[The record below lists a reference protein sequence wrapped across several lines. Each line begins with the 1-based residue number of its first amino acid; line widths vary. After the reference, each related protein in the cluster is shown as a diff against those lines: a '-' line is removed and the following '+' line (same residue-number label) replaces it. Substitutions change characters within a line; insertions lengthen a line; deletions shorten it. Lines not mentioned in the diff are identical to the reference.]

1 MIGRNGTYFDPE
13 LCLSGHYI
21 VTGHTNDNFC
31 NDLLQITDVRQELH
45 RHLMAH
51 GFDAIFFFDY
61 TGMLYCYDQRSIDIL
76 RGEDQQPDADPA
88 DDGMDE
94 FERMLMDGPLG
105 YDPDAPQEE
114 PAQPARQQNSSST
127 LNMGMLD
134 MANAWNQV
142 LAILRNEERRCA
154 LVLSNVNSMQT
165 SFPREAL
172 QALQELTAR
181 RGNNPSIAVYLFRA
195 NTLAD
200 MLNHAPYGSNEW
212 NLFFQSTL
220 RDVIE
225 TEDAAQNR
233 VISLRT
239 PNAAEVRNLLNYL
252 RSRPADR
259 LNVQPRHLLR
269 LASGL
274 AYGCARENWTLQRLR
289 LRLER
294 FAAEHPGQELTL
306 ENYHEAIE
314 LPNQRT
320 ALEDLEDLIGLD
332 EVKSGMGELYDSLRA
347 RSIQPAFP
355 ERSSRFLP
363 LPQVNVVRGSLLN
376 VCLTG
381 NPGTGKTEIARLMGR
396 LYYEAGVLPQGHLV
410 TASAGNL
417 VSANVGGTAGQ
428 VRDLVQQ
435 ALGGV
440 LFIDEAYALMS
451 NAHGREAIDQLVNDM
466 TAYEGQFAVVIAGY
480 RQDIQ
485 RLLQANSGLAS
496 RLGTRYHLPDY
507 TPSQMRQI
515 LERFIRNDS
524 EHPQISEELSGVLD
538 TFCESWA
545 TNHDNRWGNARE
557 GGRLVGLMKRRAQA
571 RIARTS
577 PDPQNA
583 PLELLIE
590 DIPEELRRHLK
601 PKAENLEQALAQLDR
616 MIGLTNVKQFLRE
629 LVQRIRVDA
638 SKASPGRFIFHGPP
652 GTGKTHMARLMGTM
666 LWRMEVLNR
675 DYVHEVAALSLLHPD
690 EGSDYGSNRMPT
702 PKEILEKAVE
712 NARGGILFID
722 EAHQLADSAEGR
734 AVLRALVP
742 IVEDPEIRQDTC
754 IILAGYTA
762 EMRNL
767 LRVDD
772 GLARRFPEACRI
784 RFDNYTARE
793 LTAILAEMAKDRG
806 EIPSE
811 GYLQRTQ
818 VALSRYLENPSPNF
832 GNAGFMRDTYLTES
846 IRART
851 YRLSELHAGDRNAVI
866 SEEAAHSIPEA
877 DKRTLTD
884 QDLPAAFQSLAG
896 PLGLPVPPETSVW
909 DRVEQLVGKN
919 EVREYLLARRN
930 PAKQQ
935 MFYDNH
941 SSTGLHFAVVGPTG
955 SGRHTVVRLMTAVW
969 KALDLLDRDEVLFR
983 GKGDFEAGYVG
994 QTAGKTAT
1002 VVENAMGG
1010 CLCVEY
1016 PSSMLV
1022 KSGTDNSFGPEA
1034 LGVISSAMGNVSSRL
1049 SVVLLDTEEGLEAT
1063 FRQNPSLRSKI
1074 THIFRLED
1082 LTPGDMEQLF
1092 RLKAQQSMTFPQEL
1106 SDLLPDFFMNWVS
1119 QRGGL
1124 GEAARS
1130 WGNGTEI
1137 DHLIEELI
1145 ARWEGQKGQTLT
1157 ENNVP
1162 KRLITRDMFPE
1173 HLRRYLVQSRAVA
1186 ETALEELNALTGLTG
1201 VKEAVRAIER
1211 RIRIM
1216 GKDRAAPGFYAFVG
1230 NPGTGKTTVAK
1241 LMGGILRSTGVLSQG
1256 HVIVRT
1262 ARQMA
1267 NNPPAFEE
1275 TLKLAKNGILFIDE
1289 APQLAR
1295 TGAGQ
1300 DVIQRILTVLED
1312 VDVTSCTC
1320 IILAGYAE
1328 AMGQLFA
1335 VDEGL
1340 KSRFGTRDSIIRF
1353 EDYNADELAQILDV
1367 MAAKADKMSEIRAYG
1382 PLELTEEYRTQS
1394 LAVFRWI
1401 TSRNDPNFGNARF
1414 VRTYL
1419 HDSVERLLARVDNG
1433 RQEIPAEELCRLT
1446 DADIPAQYQQVL
1458 SAIEVPAIVSPNR
1471 LDTRRSDPIYRETYD
1486 ARAQDLA
1493 RCTVLLE
1500 CLRNGQRAGTGSG
1513 AIISVDGHILT
1524 CAHVVANADEFRAK
1538 VYCPG
1543 SIGGDYRWFNCTL
1556 LQPVHSDCDMAMLKM
1571 EGSNFPVMPIRTAED
1586 PILETES
1593 TILLGYPLGGMLNSG
1608 NLDGL
1613 RANNFAGRISSA
1625 QETRR
1630 GTHNIRR
1637 YYVDTTGLH
1646 GNSGSPVISQED
1658 GRMIGVFSGSIAP
1671 GEGSLDELNFFYPI
1685 HYFWQRFV
1693 TASHPAEE
1701 REQHDNT

>member
-45 RHLMAH
+45 RHLLSH
-51 GFDAIFFFDY
+51 GFEAVFFFDY

-76 RGEDQQPDADPA
+76 RGVEETPEQPAAGEP
-88 DDGMDE
+88 MDE
-94 FERMLMDGPLG
+94 FERMLLDGPLG
-105 YDPDAPQEE
+105 YDPAAPQPE
-114 PAQPARQQNSSST
+114 PEQPRQTEPSST

-165 SFPREAL
+165 TFPREAL

-252 RSRPADR
+252 RSRGTDR
-259 LNVQPRHLLR
+259 LNIQPRHLLR
-269 LASGL
+269 LAAGI

-294 FAAEHPGQELTL
+294 FAAEHPGRELNL
-306 ENYHEAIE
+306 SNYHEAIE

-332 EVKSGMGELYDSLRA
+332 EVKTGMRELYDSLRA

-355 ERSSRFLP
+355 DRSSRFLP
-363 LPQVNVVRGSLLN
+363 LPQVNVVRGALLN

-396 LYYEAGVLPQGHLV
+396 LYYEAGVLPQGHLIS
-410 TASAGNL
+410 ASAGSL

-496 RLGTRYHLPDY
+496 RLGTKYHLPDY
-507 TPSQMRQI
+507 TPGQMRQI
-515 LERFIRNDS
+515 LERFVRNDP
-524 EHPQISEELSGVLD
+524 EHPQISEELDAVLD

-557 GGRLVGLMKRRAQA
+557 AGRLVGLMKRRAQA

-577 PDPQNA
+577 SDPRNT

-590 DIPEELRRHLK
+590 DLPENVRRHLK
-601 PKAENLEQALAQLDR
+601 PKAENLEQALTQLDQ

-629 LVQRIRVDA
+629 LVQRIRLDA
-638 SKASPGRFIFHGPP
+638 SKASPGRFIFHGAP

-690 EGSDYGSNRMPT
+690 SGADYGDHRQPT

-722 EAHQLADSAEGR
+722 EAHQLADSPEGR

-793 LTAILAEMAKDRG
+793 LTAILSEMAKDRG

-818 VALSRYLENPSPNF
+818 TALSRYLENPTPNF

-851 YRLSELHAGDRNAVI
+851 YRLSQLHAGDRNAVI
-866 SEEAAHSIPEA
+866 SKELSDSISETE
-877 DKRTLTD
+877 KRTLTE

-896 PLGLPVPPETSVW
+896 PLGLPVPPEVSVW
-909 DRVEQLVGKN
+909 NRMEQLVGKP
-919 EVREYLLARRN
+919 EVQEYLLARRN
-930 PAKQQ
+930 PSQNQ

-941 SSTGLHFAVVGPTG
+941 SSIGLHFAVVGPTG

-1016 PSSMLV
+1016 PSSMLA

-1049 SVVLLDTEEGLEAT
+1049 SVVLLDTAEGLEAT

-1074 THIFRLED
+1074 THIFYLED

-1092 RLKAQQSMTFPQEL
+1092 RLKAQQSLSFPEEL

-1145 ARWEGQKGQTLT
+1145 ARWESGKGETIT
-1157 ENNVP
+1157 EGGVP
-1162 KRLITRDMFPE
+1162 KRRIIREMFPE
-1173 HLRRYLVQSRAVA
+1173 NLRRYLVRTRAVA
-1186 ETALEELNALTGLTG
+1186 ETALQELNDLTGLTG
-1201 VKEAVRAIER
+1201 VKAAVRAIER

-1216 GKDRAAPGFYAFVG
+1216 GRDRATPGFYAFVG

-1256 HVIVRT
+1256 HVILRT

-1267 NNPPAFEE
+1267 SNPSSFEE

-1289 APQLAR
+1289 APQLAYSA
-1295 TGAGQ
+1295 AGH

-1312 VDVTSCTC
+1312 PEVTGCTC
-1320 IILAGYAE
+1320 IILAGYAD
-1328 AMGQLFA
+1328 AMGRLFD

-1340 KSRFGTRDSIIRF
+1340 KSRFGTRDSIIHF
-1353 EDYNADELAQILDV
+1353 EDYTADELLQILDV
-1367 MAAKADKMSEIRAYG
+1367 MAAKADQMPQIRAYG
-1382 PLELTEEYRTQS
+1382 PLELTEEFRAET
-1394 LAVFRWI
+1394 AEVFRWI
-1401 TSRNDPNFGNARF
+1401 TARKDPDFGNARF

-1419 HDSVERLLARVDNG
+1419 HDSVESLLARVDDG
-1433 RQEIPAEELCRLT
+1433 RTEIPAEELCCLT
-1446 DADIPAQYQQVL
+1446 EADIPIQFRRVLDAIEMPAIL
-1458 SAIEVPAIVSPNR
+1458 SAYR
-1471 LDTRRSDPIYRETYD
+1471 LDTRRSDPVYRENYD
-1486 ARAQDLA
+1486 ARTKELA
-1493 RCTVLLE
+1493 RYTVLLE
-1500 CLRNGQRAGTGSG
+1500 CLRDGERVGTGTG
-1513 AIISVDGHILT
+1513 AIVSTEGHILT
-1524 CAHVVANADEFRAK
+1524 CAHVVSRGTGFRAK

-1543 SIGGDYRWFNCTL
+1543 SIGGDYRWFTCQL
-1556 LQPVHSDCDMAMLKM
+1556 LQPVHSDCDMALLKM
-1571 EGSNFPVMPIRTAED
+1571 DGSNFPAMPLRPASQ
-1586 PILETES
+1586 PIAETES
-1593 TILLGYPLGGMLNSG
+1593 TILMGYPLGGMLSG
-1608 NLDGL
+1608 GDLNGL
-1613 RANNFAGRISSA
+1613 RVNHFAGRISSA
-1625 QETRR
+1625 QDARR
-1630 GTHNIRR
+1630 GSTTIRR

-1658 GRMIGVFSGSIAP
+1658 GRMIGVFSGATAP

-1685 HYFWQRFV
+1685 SYFWQRFV
-1693 TASHPAEE
+1693 TAQPSGEE
-1701 REQHDNT
+1701 V